1 MFLCFQIATHIMNI
15 VAYLKMPAYAI
26 SDLGISRIRAQ
37 LLNPSLLNLSQKS
50 EIKLTA
56 AGKRSMVFSNIR
68 VRYYDTGKP
77 M

>member
-37 LLNPSLLNLSQKS
+37 LLNPSLLLSQKG